1 MGGDLKD
8 NADDVDGATDD
19 DCSATTNEV
28 GAVCSNECTEE
39 SAGGQDGDD
48 ERLVWTGEC
57 GGIGT
62 FDDVDEDWGAS
73 NTVNVTRIVT
83 EEDTAK
89 GREGTNQVGLPGDR
103 RLDIVDI
110 VRGSQRGTRHDG
122 QGVGG
127 CWSRDWRNAPS
138 KR

>member
-1 MGGDLKD
+1 M
-8 NADDVDGATDD
+8 
-19 DCSATTNEV
+19 
-28 GAVCSNECTEE
+28 
-39 SAGGQDGDD
+39 
-48 ERLVWTGEC
+48 WTGEC

-103 RLDIVDI
+103 RLDIVYI
-110 VRGSQRGTRHDG
+110 VRGSQRGDRCAT
-122 QGVGG
+122 VF
-127 CWSRDWRNAPS
+127 
-138 KR
+138 